1 MLSLIRYEGFDDTK
15 TKCNALYQFLLKAV
29 KILLLLQIVELGP
42 GRGTL
47 MQDILR
53 TFLKISPKSLEQVI
67 A

>member
-1 MLSLIRYEGFDDTK
+1 MQRGKQL
-15 TKCNALYQFLLKAV
+15 LLKAV
-29 KILLLLQIVELGP
+29 KIILLLQIVELGP